1 MDDVEGHPLLAVYLE
16 RREELVR
23 YFRIRLR
30 SAEAAE
36 DLVQDIYLKIAA
48 RPEAGVQDEIGN
60 PGAYLYRIGS
70 NLMLD
75 RIKQQRRADR
85 REAEWQDSETV
96 TAGGEPITQIPQADD
111 AADARQRLDRI
122 IATVNSMPPQARE
135 AFRLHKLEGLSHAE
149 TASAMGVS
157 RSSVEKHIMASLKLI
172 LKRIGR

>member
-1 MDDVEGHPLLAVYLE
+1 MDDVEGHPLLAVYLA

-48 RPEAGVQDEIGN
+48 RPVTGAPEEIGN
-60 PGAYLYRIGS
+60 PGAYLYRLGS

-85 REAEWQDSETV
+85 RHAEWQDSETMS
-96 TAGGEPITQIPQADD
+96 AGGEPVDQAPP
-111 AADARQRLDRI
+111 ADEAVAARQRLDQI
-122 IATVNSMPPQARE
+122 LETVGAMSPSVRE

-149 TASAMGVS
+149 TARAMGVS
-157 RSSVEKHIMASLKLI
+157 RSSVEKHIMASLRQI